1 MAKRRQR
8 QPFSLR
14 DSIKPGR
21 SMRIRIPQ
29 PPDRPLR
36 LRTRNLVRKEF
47 VSPDEP
53 WFVLHRRGPKRQ
65 RIGIDPLEARAVS
78 KEQVRGTL
86 PERILYLAFVRVLH
100 FVPDADFDFQSSL
113 QGGRLELGGIVA
125 DFMFEWM
132 RIIVQVQGPTHGEF
146 LRGRKDEEQRGTLE
160 EMGFKVL
167 EVTDTLIYDEYRLE
181 DWLRRNFG
189 LRGGRGGS
197 GGAFGPHDADE
208 ERRENS
214 VYMELVWEEVQAIEL
229 KLDSLITELPA
240 LMG

>member
-14 DSIKPGR
+14 NSIKPGR

-47 VSPDEP
+47 VSPDDP
-53 WFVLHRRGPKRQ
+53 WFTLHRRGPKRQ
-65 RIGIDPLEARAVS
+65 RIGVDPLEARAVS

-146 LRGRKDEEQRGTLE
+146 LRGRKDNEQKEILE
-160 EMGFKVL
+160 EMGFRVL
-167 EVTDTLIYDEYRLE
+167 EITDTRIYNEYSLE

-189 LRGGRGGS
+189 LRGRGG
-197 GGAFGPHDADE
+197 GGAHGGPYDIDEQRAEDA
-208 ERRENS
+208 
-214 VYMELVWEEVQAIEL
+214 YLLELVWSGVQEIES
-229 KLDSLITELPA
+229 KLDHLITDIPL
-240 LMG
+240 LLD